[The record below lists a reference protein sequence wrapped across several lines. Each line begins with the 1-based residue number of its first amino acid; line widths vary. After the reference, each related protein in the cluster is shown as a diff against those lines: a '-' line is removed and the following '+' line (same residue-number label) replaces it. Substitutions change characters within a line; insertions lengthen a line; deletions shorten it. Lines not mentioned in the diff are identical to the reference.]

1 MSIRA
6 NSEKGFSL
14 IELLIVVAILG
25 VLAAVGVVGY
35 QGYIDSTKRSVTES
49 NAKAVQQWIEN
60 TDTVREAR
68 IKVNIPE
75 CETDNTSQA
84 DIVACMNE
92 IAKTSNP
99 FAGFKNA
106 YDSTRRGASMIY
118 ATTASTIAV
127 NDACVTHSAELGDV
141 VIHVDSDTDV
151 SVTPYYCVSSDGSY
165 QLGSQTGWTVKWGD

>member
-1 MSIRA
+1 MYIRA
-6 NSEKGFSL
+6 NSERGFSL

-68 IKVNIPE
+68 IRVNIPE
-75 CETDNTSQA
+75 CETDNDSQA
-84 DIVACMNE
+84 EVTDCMNE

-99 FAGFKNA
+99 FGGFKNA

-118 ATTASTIAV
+118 ATNTAIAV

-141 VIHVDSDTDV
+141 VIFVDSDTDV
-151 SVTPYYCVSSDGSY
+151 SVTPYYCVSSDGSN
-165 QLGSQTGWTVKWGD
+165 QMGSDIGWTVRWGD